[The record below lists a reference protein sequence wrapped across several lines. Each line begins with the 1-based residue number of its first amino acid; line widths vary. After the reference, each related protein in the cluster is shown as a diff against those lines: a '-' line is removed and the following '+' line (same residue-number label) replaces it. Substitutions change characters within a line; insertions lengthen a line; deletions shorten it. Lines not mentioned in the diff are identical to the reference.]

1 MERKGTCVRHL
12 FYPDHYVA
20 SAYEIPYSALYA
32 AGKRALIFDIDNTLV
47 EHGAPADGRAIAL
60 MKQLRESGFS
70 VCFLSNNK
78 EPRVRLFNEPI
89 QAQYVFR
96 AKKPSR
102 AGYEAAMV
110 RLGSTRQT
118 TVFIGDQIFTD
129 IWGANRCG
137 LETFLTKP
145 ISRREEPQIVLKRL
159 LEKPV
164 LFFYRRWRK
173 KQGRSELKQ
182 K

>member
-1 MERKGTCVRHL
+1 MKHL

-60 MKQLRESGFS
+60 MKRLRESGFS

-78 EPRVRLFNEPI
+78 EPRVRQFNEPI
-89 QAQYVFR
+89 QAQYVFQ

-102 AGYEAAMV
+102 AGYKTAMA
-110 RLGSTRQT
+110 RLGSTKET

-145 ISRREEPQIVLKRL
+145 ISRREEPQIVFKRF

-164 LFFYRRWRK
+164 LFCYRRWEK
-173 KQGRSELKQ
+173 KQSRSEQGRK
-182 K
+182 